1 MLSECMINNLD
12 KMVEDSEKTPP
23 VSSLELQIVRVV
35 GHAYI
40 GHAHLVSMN

>member
-12 KMVEDSEKTPP
+12 KMVEDSKKTPP
-23 VSSLELQIVRVV
+23 VSSLELQIVQVV